1 MRATAGNNIRG
12 ITLEINGETTRLENS
27 LSTVNRQANSLQGEL
42 REVDRALRLDPSNI
56 TLLGQRNEILA
67 QQVSNAREKLETL
80 RQAQE
85 QVERQ
90 FANGDI
96 GAEQYRAFQR
106 ELINTENQLGNLEN
120 QLRDSNEA
128 MMTAGSAANEAG
140 DALENMASKGEKIKA
155 VGDKISG
162 VGEKLLPLSAA
173 IAGVGAASLAA
184 FDEVD
189 SGYDTIIAKTGATG
203 EALDGLTQSADKVF
217 SEMPTEMEDVG
228 VAIGEVNTRFSIT
241 GEELEKV
248 SKEFIRFAAINETDL
263 NTAIDSVDTVMMKFN
278 VDASNTSDVL
288 GLLTK
293 VGQDTGLSM
302 DTLQSTLA
310 TNGATLKEMGLDL
323 TASTNLLAQ
332 FESTGVDASTALAGL
347 KKAQQ
352 NATAGGKTMQEALNE
367 TITSI
372 RDTSNETEALQI
384 ATDLFGKKGAAE
396 MTQAIREGKLSI
408 DDLST
413 SLSDY
418 SGVVTNTFEATLDP
432 PDQMKIALNNLKLSG
447 AQLGASILSSLQ
459 PILLKLTDKLKS
471 LTSWFGGLTES
482 QKETIIKVG
491 AVVAAIGPLLI
502 VIGKVVSI
510 VGTLMTVLP
519 QVEAAIA
526 AINAVMAA
534 NPIGI
539 VIAAIAAL
547 IAIFVVLW
555 NKCDWFREFWIGMWE
570 NIKESF
576 SIFVDIFKSQI
587 EIIKTVFEAV
597 KNFFADRIESIK
609 TMFSLVGNWF
619 KDTFVPLFS
628 GAMDGIKAIF
638 GAVKDYFSNQWEL
651 IKGIFDGIISFV
663 KDVFRGDWSAAW
675 EDIKGIFKS
684 IWDSFEEI
692 AKKPINAIIGLIN
705 GLIGGINKLV
715 DGLNGI
721 NIQVPDWVPGVGGNS
736 VGFSIPYVPNVP
748 YLAKGGTLLQGSAVV
763 GEAGPELLTMYN
775 GKTIVQPLGN
785 DRLKPVAGGTYHIT
799 NVIKIEKI
807 SNDFD
812 ITRINERLAFE
823 QKKQLS
829 AIGG

>member
-1 MRATAGNNIRG
+1 MRTTAGNNIRG

-27 LSTVNRQANSLQGEL
+27 LGAVNRQANSLQGEL
-42 REVDRALRLDPSNI
+42 REVDRALRLDPSNV

-80 RQAQE
+80 QQAQE

-106 ELINTENQLGNLEN
+106 ELITSQSELNNFEE
-120 QLRDSNEA
+120 QLRQSNDAMFSAGQAAEECGDSI
-128 MMTAGSAANEAG
+128 AGIAA
-140 DALENMASKGEKIKA
+140 KGEKVKE
-155 VGDKISG
+155 VGDKIAG

-189 SGYDTIIAKTGATG
+189 SGYDTIITKTGATG
-203 EALDGLTQSADKVF
+203 EALDSLTQSADKVF

-228 VAIGEVNTRFSIT
+228 VAIGEVNTRFSLT
-241 GEELEKV
+241 GEELENV
-248 SKEFIRFAAINETDL
+248 SKEFIRFAAINDTDL
-263 NTAIDSVDTVMMKFN
+263 NTAIDGVDTVMMKFN
-278 VDASNTSDVL
+278 VDSSKASEVL
-288 GLLTK
+288 GLMTK

-332 FESTGVDASTALAGL
+332 FESSGVDASTALAGL

-352 NATAGGKTMQEALNE
+352 NATADGKTMQEALNE

-418 SGVVTNTFEATLDP
+418 GGVVTDTFEATLDP

-471 LTSWFGGLTES
+471 LTSWFKGLSES

-519 QVEAAIA
+519 EVKAAMI

-547 IAIFVVLW
+547 VAIFAVLW
-555 NKCDWFREFWIGMWE
+555 NKCDWFRELWIGMWE
-570 NIKESF
+570 NIKSDF
-576 SIFVDIFKSQI
+576 AIFVDVFKFQI

-597 KNFFADRIESIK
+597 KNFFSDRIESIK

-619 KDTFVPLFS
+619 KDAFVPLFS

-651 IKGIFDGIISFV
+651 IKGIFSGIISFV
-663 KDVFRGDWSAAW
+663 KDIFRGDWSAAW

-684 IWDSFEEI
+684 IWDSFEGI
-692 AKKPINAIIGLIN
+692 AKKPLNAVIGLIN

-763 GEAGPELLTMYN
+763 GEAGAELLTMYN
-775 GKTIVQPLGN
+775 GRAIVQPLGN
-785 DRLKPVAGGTYHIT
+785 DRMRPVTGGTYNIT
-799 NVIKIEKI
+799 NIVKVEKI

-812 ITRINERLAFE
+812 ITRINEQLAFE

>member
-1 MRATAGNNIRG
+1 MRATANNIRG
-12 ITLEINGETTRLENS
+12 ITVEINGETQGLQNALRD
-27 LSTVNRQANSLQGEL
+27 VNRQSTALQGEL
-42 REVDRALRLDPSNI
+42 REVDRALRLDPSNV
-56 TLLGQRNEILA
+56 TLLSQRNQILA
-67 QQVSNAREKLETL
+67 NEVSNARDKLERL
-80 RQAQE
+80 QHAQE
-85 QVERQ
+85 QVEQQ
-90 FANGDI
+90 FARGDI
-96 GAEQYRAFQR
+96 GEEQYRAFQR
-106 ELINTENQLGNLEN
+106 ELINTENQLRNLEN
-120 QLRDSNEA
+120 QLHDSNEA
-128 MMTAGSAANEAG
+128 MMNAGRAANDAG
-140 DALENMASKGEKIKA
+140 DALEGMASKGEKIKS
-155 VGDKISG
+155 VGDNISK
-162 VGEKLLPLSAA
+162 VGEKLLPVTAA
-173 IAGVGAASLAA
+173 IGAAGAASLAA

-189 SGYDTIIAKTGATG
+189 SGYDTIITKTGATG
-203 EALDGLTQSADKVF
+203 EALDSLTQSADKVF
-217 SEMPTEMEDVG
+217 SEMPVEMEDVG

-241 GEELEKV
+241 GEELENL
-248 SKEFIRFAAINETDL
+248 SKEFIRFANINGTDL
-263 NTAIDSVDTVMMKFN
+263 NTAIDGVDTVMMKFN
-278 VDASNTSDVL
+278 VDSSKASEVL

-323 TASTNLLAQ
+323 TESTNLLAQ

-352 NATAGGKTMQEALNE
+352 NATADGKTMQEALNE

-372 RDTSNETEALQI
+372 RDTANETEALQI

-418 SGVVTNTFEATLDP
+418 KGVVTDTFESTLDP
-432 PDQMKIALNNLKLSG
+432 PDQAKIAFNNLKLAG
-447 AQLGASILSSLQ
+447 AQLGATILSSLQ
-459 PILLKLTDKLKS
+459 PILMKLTDKLKS
-471 LTSWFGGLTES
+471 LTSWFKDLSES

-502 VIGKVVSI
+502 IIGKVVST
-510 VGTLMTVLP
+510 VGTLMTILP
-519 QVEAAIA
+519 KVKAAMI

-539 VIAAIAAL
+539 VIAAVAAL
-547 IAIFVVLW
+547 IAIFAVLW
-555 NKCDWFREFWIGMWE
+555 NKCDWFREFWIGLWE
-570 NIKESF
+570 DIKQSF
-576 SIFVDIFKSQI
+576 SIFVDIFKFQI

-597 KNFFADRIESIK
+597 KDFFSVKWETIKSI
-609 TMFSLVGNWF
+609 FSAVGGWL
-619 KDTFVPLFS
+619 KDTFAPLFS

-638 GAVKDYFSNQWEL
+638 GAVKDYFTSQWEL
-651 IKGIFDGIISFV
+651 IKNVFTGIISFV
-663 KDVFRGDWSAAW
+663 KDVFRGNWSAAW

-692 AKKPINAIIGLIN
+692 AKKPLNAVIGLVN

-748 YLAKGGTLLQGSAVV
+748 YLAKGGILSQGSAVV

-775 GKTIVQPLGN
+775 GRAIVQPLGN
-785 DRLKPVAGGTYHIT
+785 DRMRPVTGGTYNIT
-799 NVIKIEKI
+799 NIVKVEKI

-812 ITRINERLAFE
+812 ITRINEKLAFE
-823 QKKQLS
+823 QKRQL
-829 AIGG
+829 AGIGG

>member
-1 MRATAGNNIRG
+1 MRTIAGNNIRG

-27 LSTVNRQANSLQGEL
+27 LGAVNRQANSLQGEL
-42 REVDRALRLDPSNI
+42 REVDRALRLDPSNV

-80 RQAQE
+80 QQAQE

-106 ELINTENQLGNLEN
+106 ELIASQSELNNFEE
-120 QLRDSNEA
+120 QLRQSNDAMFNAGQAAEECGDSI
-128 MMTAGSAANEAG
+128 AGIAA
-140 DALENMASKGEKIKA
+140 KGEKVKE
-155 VGDKISG
+155 VGDKIAG

-189 SGYDTIIAKTGATG
+189 SGYDTIITKTGATG
-203 EALDGLTQSADKVF
+203 EALDSLTQSADKVF

-228 VAIGEVNTRFSIT
+228 VAIGEVNTRFSLT
-241 GEELEKV
+241 GEELENV
-248 SKEFIRFAAINETDL
+248 SKEFIRFAAINGTDL
-263 NTAIDSVDTVMMKFN
+263 NAAIDGVDTAMMKFN
-278 VDASNTSDVL
+278 VDSSKASEVL
-288 GLLTK
+288 GLMTK

-332 FESTGVDASTALAGL
+332 FESTGVDASSALAGL

-352 NATAGGKTMQEALNE
+352 NATADGKTMQEALNE

-372 RDTSNETEALQI
+372 RDTANETDALQI

-418 SGVVTNTFEATLDP
+418 KGVVTDTFESTLDP
-432 PDQMKIALNNLKLSG
+432 PDQAKIAFNNLKLSG

-471 LTSWFGGLTES
+471 LTSWFNGLSES

-519 QVEAAIA
+519 KVKAAMI

-547 IAIFVVLW
+547 VAIFAVLW
-555 NKCDWFREFWIGMWE
+555 NKCDWFRELWIGMWE
-570 NIKESF
+570 NIKSDF
-576 SIFVDIFKSQI
+576 AIFVDIFKFQI

-597 KNFFADRIESIK
+597 KNFFSDRIESIK

-619 KDTFVPLFS
+619 KDTFGPLFS
-628 GAMDGIKAIF
+628 GAMDGIKATF
-638 GAVKDYFSNQWEL
+638 GAVKDYFSNQWEI
-651 IKGIFDGIISFV
+651 IKGIFSGIITFV

-675 EDIKGIFKS
+675 EDIKGIFKA

-692 AKKPINAIIGLIN
+692 AKKPINAVIGLIN

-721 NIQVPDWVPGVGGNS
+721 NVQVPDWVPGVGGNS

-785 DRLKPVAGGTYHIT
+785 DKLRAVSGATYHIT
-799 NVIKIEKI
+799 NVIKVEKI

-812 ITRINERLAFE
+812 ITRINEQLAFE

>member
-1 MRATAGNNIRG
+1 MRATANNIRG
-12 ITLEINGETTRLENS
+12 ITVEINGETQGLQNALRD
-27 LSTVNRQANSLQGEL
+27 VNRQSTALRGEL
-42 REVDRALRLDPSNI
+42 REVDRALRLDPSNA
-56 TLLGQRNEILA
+56 TLLAQRNRILA
-67 QQVSNAREKLETL
+67 DEVSNARDKLERL
-80 RQAQE
+80 QHAQE
-85 QVERQ
+85 QVEQQ
-90 FANGDI
+90 FASGDI
-96 GAEQYRAFQR
+96 GEEQYRAFQR
-106 ELINTENQLGNLEN
+106 ELITSQSELNNFEE
-120 QLRDSNEA
+120 QLRQSNDAMFNAGQTAEQCGDSI
-128 MMTAGSAANEAG
+128 AGIAA
-140 DALENMASKGEKIKA
+140 KGEKVKEL
-155 VGDKISG
+155 GDKISG
-162 VGEKLLPLSAA
+162 VGEKLLPLSAGITA
-173 IAGVGAASLAA
+173 VGAASLAA

-189 SGYDTIIAKTGATG
+189 SGYDTIITKTGATG
-203 EALDGLTQSADKVF
+203 EALDSLTQSADKVF
-217 SEMPTEMEDVG
+217 SEMPVEMEDVG
-228 VAIGEVNTRFSIT
+228 VAIGEVNTRFSVT
-241 GEELEKV
+241 GEELESL
-248 SKEFIRFAAINETDL
+248 SKEFIRFASINGTDL
-263 NTAIDSVDTVMMKFN
+263 NTAIDGVDSVMMKFN
-278 VDASNTSDVL
+278 VDSSKASEVL

-310 TNGATLKEMGLDL
+310 TNGAVLKEMGLDL
-323 TASTNLLAQ
+323 TESTNLLAQ
-332 FESTGVDASTALAGL
+332 LESTGVDASTALAGL

-352 NATAGGKTMQEALNE
+352 NATADGKTMQEALNE

-372 RDTSNETEALQI
+372 RDTANETEALQI

-418 SGVVTNTFEATLDP
+418 GGVVTDTFEATLDP

-471 LTSWFGGLTES
+471 LTNWFKGLTES
-482 QKETIIKVG
+482 QKETIIKVA

-510 VGTLMTVLP
+510 VGTVMTILP
-519 QVEAAIA
+519 KVKAAMI

-539 VIAAIAAL
+539 VIAAVAAL
-547 IAIFVVLW
+547 IAIFAVLW
-555 NKCDWFREFWIGMWE
+555 NKCDWFREAWISLWE
-570 NIKESF
+570 KIEAAFGSF
-576 SIFVDIFKSQI
+576 GDLFKFQI
-587 EIIKTVFEAV
+587 EIIKTVFEAL
-597 KNFFADRIESIK
+597 KNFFSDKWETIKSI
-609 TMFSLVGNWF
+609 FSAVGGWL
-619 KDTFVPLFS
+619 KDTFGPMFS

-638 GAVKDYFSNQWEL
+638 GAVKDYISNQWEL
-651 IKGIFDGIISFV
+651 IKSVFSGIINFV

-692 AKKPINAIIGLIN
+692 AKKPINAVIGLVN

-748 YLAKGGTLLQGSAVV
+748 YLAKGGILSQGSAVV
-763 GEAGPELLTMYN
+763 GEAGAELLTMYN
-775 GKTIVQPLGN
+775 GRAIVQPLGN
-785 DRLKPVAGGTYHIT
+785 DRMRPVTGGTYNIT
-799 NVIKIEKI
+799 NIVKVEKI

-812 ITRINERLAFE
+812 ITRINEQLAFE
-823 QKKQLS
+823 QKRQLS

>member
-1 MRATAGNNIRG
+1 MRATANNIRG
-12 ITLEINGETTRLENS
+12 ITVEINGETQGLQNALRD
-27 LSTVNRQANSLQGEL
+27 VNRQSTALQGEL
-42 REVDRALRLDPSNI
+42 REVDRALRLDPSNV
-56 TLLGQRNEILA
+56 TLLSQRNQILA
-67 QQVSNAREKLETL
+67 NEVSNARDKLERL
-80 RQAQE
+80 QHAQG
-85 QVERQ
+85 QVEQQ

-96 GAEQYRAFQR
+96 GEEQYRAFQR

-120 QLRDSNEA
+120 QLHDSNEA
-128 MMTAGSAANEAG
+128 MMNAGSAANDVG
-140 DALENMASKGEKIKA
+140 DALEGMASKGEKIKS
-155 VGDKISG
+155 VGDNISK
-162 VGEKLLPLSAA
+162 VGEKLLPVTAA
-173 IAGVGAASLAA
+173 IGAAGAASLAA

-189 SGYDTIIAKTGATG
+189 SGYDTIITKTGAAG
-203 EALDGLTQSADKVF
+203 ELLDGLTQSADKVF

-228 VAIGEVNTRFSIT
+228 VAIGEVNTRFSLT

-248 SKEFIRFAAINETDL
+248 SKEFIRFAAINDTDL
-263 NTAIDSVDTVMMKFN
+263 NTAIDGVDTVMMKFN
-278 VDASNTSDVL
+278 VDSSKASEVL
-288 GLLTK
+288 GLMTK
-293 VGQDTGLSM
+293 VGQNTGLSM

-332 FESTGVDASTALAGL
+332 FESSGVDASTALAGL

-352 NATAGGKTMQEALNE
+352 NATADGKTMQEALNE

-418 SGVVTNTFEATLDP
+418 NGVVTDTFEATLDP

-447 AQLGASILSSLQ
+447 AQLGSSILQSLQ

-471 LTSWFGGLTES
+471 LTSWFKGLSES

-510 VGTLMTVLP
+510 VGTVMTVLP
-519 QVEAAIA
+519 TLKAAII
-526 AINAVMAA
+526 AINVAMTA

-539 VIAAIAAL
+539 IIAGIGAL
-547 IAIFVVLW
+547 IAIFAVLW
-555 NKCDWFREFWIGMWE
+555 SKCDWFREAWISLWE
-570 NIKESF
+570 KIKEAF
-576 SIFVDIFKSQI
+576 GFFVDLFKFQI
-587 EIIKTVFEAV
+587 EVIKIVFEALKDFFSEKWEVV
-597 KNFFADRIESIK
+597 KSI
-609 TMFSLVGNWF
+609 FSAVGGWF
-619 KDTFVPLFS
+619 KDTFGPMFS

-638 GAVKDYFSNQWEL
+638 GAVKDYISNQWEL
-651 IKGIFDGIISFV
+651 IKSVFSGIISFV
-663 KDVFRGDWSAAW
+663 KDIFRGDWSAAW

-692 AKKPINAIIGLIN
+692 AKKPINAVIGLVN
-705 GLIGGINKLV
+705 GLIDGINV
-715 DGLNGI
+715 MIDGLNS
-721 NIQVPDWVPGVGGNS
+721 IQIAVPDWVPKVGGNT
-736 VGFSIPYVPNVP
+736 VGFNLSPLDGITP
-748 YLAKGGTLLQGSAVV
+748 LAKGGIASQGTFLV

-785 DRLKPVAGGTYHIT
+785 DRLNPVAGGMYNIT
-799 NVIKIEKI
+799 NIVKVEKI

-812 ITRINERLAFE
+812 VTRINERLAFE
-823 QKKQLS
+823 QRRQLS